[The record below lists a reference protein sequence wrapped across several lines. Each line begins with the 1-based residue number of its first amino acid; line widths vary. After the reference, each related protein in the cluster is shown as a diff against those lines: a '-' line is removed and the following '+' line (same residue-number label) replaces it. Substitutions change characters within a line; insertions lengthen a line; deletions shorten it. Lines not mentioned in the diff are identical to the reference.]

1 MPHPTLMPSSMS
13 VGATWS
19 LRSTTNLANCLTLMM
34 YLGSSESALMI
45 FVHLMY
51 NMKAKTC
58 FVTGFQA
65 SHKYGRKYETVNC
78 EAVILFLYLATCRG
92 CSLCRVCLSAARSQ
106 SAGGARPVSDSLM
119 PVRKHHL
126 NLFFKCINTT
136 QHTSSFIQSEA
147 EHVNNQTSDS
157 FKRIFAFTNHLL
169 ARWSFWAAAGCHLP
183 LVWSVW
189 SRCFDPN
196 QKEQQVPH

>member
-45 FVHLMY
+45 FVHLLERHAGKKITGLQDE
-51 NMKAKTC
+51 NSVNTKAKTC
-58 FVTGFQA
+58 SVTSFQV
-65 SHKYGRKYETVNC
+65 SHKYDRKYETANC
-78 EAVILFLYLATCRG
+78 DKADAVILFLYLATCRG

-119 PVRKHHL
+119 PVRVNH
-126 NLFFKCINTT
+126 TT
-136 QHTSSFIQSEA
+136 QHPVRT
-147 EHVNNQTSDS
+147 S
-157 FKRIFAFTNHLL
+157 FKY
-169 ARWSFWAAAGCHLP
+169 
-183 LVWSVW
+183 
-189 SRCFDPN
+189 
-196 QKEQQVPH
+196 